1 MTTTATRHDHPPIYE
16 SLIEERGDVLAE
28 TREVAERIQRETRE
42 ALDWRGLG
50 GGQRR
55 TE

>member
-1 MTTTATRHDHPPIYE
+1 MTTTATRPDHPPIYG
-16 SLIEERGDVLAE
+16 SLVEERGDVLAE

-50 GGQRR
+50 TPQHRP
-55 TE
+55 E

>member
-1 MTTTATRHDHPPIYE
+1 MTTTATRSDHPPIYG

-50 GGQRR
+50 TSQFQP
-55 TE
+55 E